1 MSDED
6 EVSWQEQFKAYF
18 GKGLSKEQLAAFDRA
33 IDKKVRNL
41 VPGEILAAV
50 DSLQDRRARLD
61 TTPQYAPTASDLID
75 EIFRNKAL
83 KSRGVGSFQG
93 RNDAIEGAKAE
104 LDRCPDDQAIYE
116 LMCKV
121 SAQFLPEDFAVV
133 RTYLCVSRPDYRSPT
148 LPDWLACRTLADKN
162 GIELLEAHRILWDA
176 MWTSAGVAQIQTP
189 MPSPDLARAK
199 DEDTPVS
206 CALDGLAAK
215 TARAFKARMGAQ
227 QVQSR
232 PVYRAQDPEPEDSVT
247 EFVDF

>member
-1 MSDED
+1 MSEES
-6 EVSWQEQFKAYF
+6 EVSWQEQFRAYF

-33 IDKKVRNL
+33 IEKKVRNL

-50 DSLQDRRARLD
+50 DSLQDRRSRLD
-61 TTPQYAPTASDLID
+61 TTPQFAPTASDLID

-93 RNDAIEGAKAE
+93 RNSAIEGAKAE

-133 RTYLCVSRPDYRSPT
+133 RTYLGVSRPDYRSPT

-162 GIELLEAHRILWDA
+162 GIELLEAHKILWDA
-176 MWTSAGVAQIQTP
+176 MWTTSGQASAQPPITRHEI
-189 MPSPDLARAK
+189 ARGK
-199 DEDTPVS
+199 DGSRPVS
-206 CALDGLAAK
+206 GTLEALAGQ
-215 TARAFKARMGAQ
+215 TARIWGARMGAQ
-227 QVQSR
+227 PVQSR
-232 PVYRAQDPEPEDSVT
+232 HVAMPESADAPEEYADT
-247 EFVDF
+247 DIF